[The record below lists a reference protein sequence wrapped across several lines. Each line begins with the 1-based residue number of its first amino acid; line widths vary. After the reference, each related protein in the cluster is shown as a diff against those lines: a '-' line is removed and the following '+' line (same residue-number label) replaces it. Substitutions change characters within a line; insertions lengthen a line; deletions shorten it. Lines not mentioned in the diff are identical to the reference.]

1 MQKKYEG
8 NKIKG
13 KILISAIIS
22 VVLIISIAVFTKKF
36 LDEFIETQNSI
47 VKLINISGK
56 QRMLTQKIMLLVQ
69 SIQAQKNPESVSIIK
84 NDLLNS
90 IQDMKNSNEILMY
103 GSIKENI
110 LKITNNEIE
119 RMFNN
124 KLNLY
129 KRIKEYTSLAEESA
143 KKNDYNEFLIE
154 FNLYKMN
161 SLLADLE
168 KLSKLYTNENELQSR
183 KINALSFI
191 IIFGYFVLSIIII
204 FFIFKPLGTKIS
216 NSYVKL
222 EKEFHNKIIQN
233 KVLEIETKIAQ
244 KTFSQLAPRVEYLE
258 AFNTEGISLAAF
270 SQSAKENSKDWWGIY
285 EFDKTKVVLIGDVIG
300 HDNATDI
307 VIKSISNYFENVAK
321 QKAADKTNFLDVF
334 KHLNSTI
341 QELGTTNQLE
351 LTMSILIF
359 NETLNRIKFINAG
372 HNFPYL
378 IEYKEKDEIK
388 ISRFKAKGH
397 SLGIK
402 KSAASETQEEI
413 KIAEYEYN
421 NGSMLFLFTNGI
433 IINKDKFDK
442 EFSEKNLKKIFEKNN
457 FNKVSSLTALE
468 KIIFEAYQYYDKKPI
483 SEDITCIVIK
493 RN

>member
-1 MQKKYEG
+1 MKKKYEG
-8 NKIKG
+8 NKIKA
-13 KILISAIIS
+13 KILISSIIS
-22 VVLIISIAVFTKKF
+22 VVFIISIAIFSKKF
-36 LDEFIETQNSI
+36 LDEFIETQSSI

-56 QRMLTQKIMLLVQ
+56 QRMLTQKIMLLIQ
-69 SIQAQKNPESVSIIK
+69 SIQAQKNQESVSIIK
-84 NDLLNS
+84 NDLLNN

-110 LKITNNEIE
+110 LKISNNEID
-119 RMFNN
+119 RMFNS

-161 SLLADLE
+161 SLLMDLE

-191 IIFGYFVLSIIII
+191 IIFSYFILSLIII
-204 FFIFKPLGTKIS
+204 FFIFKPLGNKIT

-222 EKEFHNKIIQN
+222 EKDYYNKIIQN
-233 KVLEIETKIAQ
+233 KILEIETKITQ
-244 KTFSQLAPRVEYLE
+244 KTFSQLAPRVEFLE
-258 AFNTEGISLAAF
+258 TFNTDEISLAAF

-285 EFDKTKVVLIGDVIG
+285 EFDKTKVVLIGDVLG
-300 HDNATDI
+300 QDNATDI
-307 VIKSISNYFENVAK
+307 VIKSISTYFENIAK
-321 QKAADKTNFLDVF
+321 QKAAEKTNFLDVF
-334 KHLNSTI
+334 KHLNTSI
-341 QELGTTNQLE
+341 QELGATNQLE

-372 HNFPYL
+372 HNFPYH

-388 ISRFKAKGH
+388 ISRFKTKGH

-402 KSAASETQEEI
+402 KTIGSEAHEEI

-421 NGSMLFLFTNGI
+421 NNSIIFLFTNGI
-433 IINKDKFDK
+433 IINKDKLDK
-442 EFSEKNLKKIFEKNN
+442 DFSEKNLKKIFEKNN
-457 FNKVSSLTALE
+457 FKNVSSLTALE
-468 KIIFEAYQYYDKKPI
+468 KIIFEAYHYYDKKPI
-483 SEDITCIVIK
+483 AEDITCIIIK